1 LLAAAPC
8 APHQEINEDCT
19 FAAMSSIKNILF
31 DLGNVIIDIDIP
43 RTRHELFKLF
53 RRADLQQQIIDE
65 LQPVILNYETGQI
78 SDELFINALIH
89 YARPQ
94 VYAQQIIRA
103 WNAMLIDIPFERL
116 EFLKMLRT
124 QKYKLYLLSNT
135 NGLHLSWI
143 NNFMTKHFNTHSLDE
158 WFERSYYSHLIK
170 LRKPHASCFEFVLS
184 DSGMVAD
191 ETLFID
197 DMLENIDSA
206 KALGIRTLYL
216 TGGHEVITS
225 LKNYLSLKD

>member
-1 LLAAAPC
+1 
-8 APHQEINEDCT
+8 
-19 FAAMSSIKNILF
+19 MSSIKNILF

-43 RTRHELFKLF
+43 RTQSELLKLFK
-53 RRADLQQQIIDE
+53 RPDLKQQILDE
-65 LQPVILNYETGQI
+65 LRPVMLAYETGQI
-78 SDELFINALIH
+78 SDELFINSLIG

-94 VYAQQIIRA
+94 VYAQQVIRA

-116 EFLKMLRT
+116 EFLKFLRD

-143 NNFMTKHFNTHSLDE
+143 NSYMNKNFSTPSLDD

-170 LRKPHASCFEFVLS
+170 QRKPHASCFEYVLQ
-184 DSGMVAD
+184 DSGMIAD
-191 ETLFID
+191 ETIFID
-197 DMLENIDSA
+197 DTLENIDTA
-206 KALGIRTLYL
+206 KNLGIRTLYL
-216 TGGHEVITS
+216 TGGHDVITS

>member
-1 LLAAAPC
+1 
-8 APHQEINEDCT
+8 
-19 FAAMSSIKNILF
+19 MSSVKNILF

-43 RTRHELFKLF
+43 RTSQELFKLF
-53 RRADLQQQIIDE
+53 RRPDLKDQVLKE
-65 LQPVILNYETGQI
+65 LHPVFLDYETGQI
-78 SDELFINALIH
+78 SDELFINSLIR

-103 WNAMLIDIPFERL
+103 WNAMLIDIPSERL
-116 EFLKMLRT
+116 DFLKSLRA
-124 QKYKLYLLSNT
+124 QKYNLYLLSNI

-143 NNFMTKHFNTHSLDE
+143 NHYMTKNFNTHSLDG
-158 WFERSYYSHLIK
+158 WFDRSYYSHLIK
-170 LRKPHASCFEFVLS
+170 LRKPHPSSFEFVLN
-184 DSGMVAD
+184 DAGMIAD

-206 KALGIRTLYL
+206 KTLGIRTLYL
-216 TGGHEVITS
+216 TGGHDVITS

>member
-1 LLAAAPC
+1 
-8 APHQEINEDCT
+8 
-19 FAAMSSIKNILF
+19 MSSVKNILF

-43 RTRHELFKLF
+43 RTRLELSKLL
-53 RRADLQQQIIDE
+53 RRPDLKDQIIEE
-65 LQPVILNYETGQI
+65 LHPLMLEYELGQI
-78 SDELFINALIH
+78 SDELFINSLIR

-103 WNAMLIDIPFERL
+103 WNAMLIDIPAERI
-116 EFLKMLRT
+116 EFLKLLRS
-124 QKYKLYLLSNT
+124 QNYKLYLLSNN

-143 NNFMTKHFNTHSLDE
+143 NNYMNKNFNTPSLDYC
-158 WFERSYYSHLIK
+158 FDRSYYSHLVK
-170 LRKPHASCFEFVLS
+170 YRKPQTECFEFVLQ
-184 DSGMVAD
+184 DSGLVAD

-206 KALGIRTLYL
+206 KSLGIRTLYL
-216 TGGHEVITS
+216 TGGHDVITL

>member
-1 LLAAAPC
+1 
-8 APHQEINEDCT
+8 
-19 FAAMSSIKNILF
+19 MSSVKNILF

-43 RTRHELFKLF
+43 RTRQELFKLF
-53 RRADLQQQIIDE
+53 RRPDLQDQILEE
-65 LQPVILNYETGQI
+65 LKPVMLAYETGQL
-78 SDELFINALIH
+78 SDELFINALIR

-103 WNAMLIDIPFERL
+103 WNAMLIDIPVERL
-116 EFLKMLRT
+116 EFLKRLRN

-143 NNFMTKHFNTHSLDE
+143 NSYMNKNFNTPSLDE
-158 WFERSYYSHLIK
+158 WFERSYYSHLVK
-170 LRKPHASCFEFVLS
+170 QRKPHASCFEFVLT
-184 DSGMVAD
+184 DSGMVPD

-197 DMLENIDSA
+197 DTLENIDTA
-206 KALGIRTLYL
+206 KSLGIRTLYL

>member
-1 LLAAAPC
+1 
-8 APHQEINEDCT
+8 
-19 FAAMSSIKNILF
+19 MSSVKNILF

-43 RTRHELFKLF
+43 RTSHELFKLF
-53 RRADLQQQIIDE
+53 RRPDLKDQILEE
-65 LQPVILNYETGQI
+65 LKPVLLDYETGEL
-78 SDELFINALIH
+78 SDELFINSLIR

-103 WNAMLIDIPFERL
+103 WNAMLIDIPPERL
-116 EFLKMLRT
+116 EFLKLLRT

-143 NNFMTKHFNTHSLDE
+143 NNYMNKNFNNPSLDD
-158 WFERSYYSHLIK
+158 WFDRSYYSHVVK
-170 LRKPHASCFEFVLS
+170 LRKPQVSCFEFVLQ
-184 DSGMVAD
+184 DAGLLAD

-197 DMLENIDSA
+197 DTLENIDSA
-206 KALGIRTLYL
+206 KSLGIRTLYL
-216 TGGHEVITS
+216 TGGHEVIKS